1 MKTEMKK
8 LMMLSLVALVA
19 MTMTSCMHVKIGDK
33 DWSLGSHTND
43 TPTQVHQVGKATAMS
58 PFDQVD
64 VAGPFNV
71 ILEQGDSNTVRVEGT
86 TEQLS
91 KITIYVKDGSLYIDQ
106 RKQEDGNIFNG
117 MQIFVT
123 CPMVKGI
130 EIAGSGTVTT
140 PQALNVKDIYIEVAG
155 SGRVTLAKMT
165 AQDVKCEI
173 AGSGDIT
180 IGMLQANEVRN
191 EIAGSGNIDIAGLTC
206 KNVKNEIAGS
216 GDIVLSNI
224 NVDHVKTEI
233 AGSGDVTLLGKIG
246 THDEDIAGSGKVHI
260 NE

>member
-43 TPTQVHQVGKATAMS
+43 TPTQVHQVGKVTAMS
-58 PFDQVD
+58 PFDKVD

-130 EIAGSGTVTT
+130 EIAGSGMVTT
-140 PQALNVKDIYIEVAG
+140 PQALNVNDINIEVAG

-233 AGSGDVTLLGKIG
+233 AGSGDVTLRGKIG